1 MPHVHNGAK
10 VLVTGASGFI
20 GSWVVRYLLE
30 RDYVV
35 RAAVRS
41 PEKGEYM
48 KRLHESYGDYFE
60 YVVVPDAS
68 TSGAFDDVLEGI
80 DAVEH
85 HAAPITDDPDDFVD
99 AAISGTTSLMES
111 ILRYGRSVKRVIVT
125 SSGAALVEPT
135 KEPGYVYTEADWG
148 DYSVREVQLKGAKA
162 DTVQKY
168 RASKTLAERAAW
180 DFVDAHKDKITW
192 DLVTV
197 LPTIM
202 VGPQV
207 YGPVIHQTE
216 SLQDVNY
223 SNQLLYN
230 SILHERSPSDIGG
243 NWVDV
248 RDVAEIHVD
257 LLEKRSAAGERY
269 IVSAGVHSWQEL
281 YDLLNASIPPIEGIP
296 RGEFGNYT
304 RGRPPY
310 VFSSLKVIKLLGFRF
325 RALGESARDA
335 ITSIRERG
343 F

>member
-1 MPHVHNGAK
+1 MPQVHNGAK
-10 VLVTGASGFI
+10 VLVTGATGFI

-35 RAAVRS
+35 CAAVRS
-41 PEKGEYM
+41 SRKGEYLR
-48 KRLHESYGDYFE
+48 RLYESHGDQFD

-68 TSGAFDDVLEGI
+68 TPGAFDHVLEGI

-99 AAISGTTSLMES
+99 AAISGTTSLLDS

-125 SSGAALVEPT
+125 SSGAALVEP

-148 DYSVREVQLKGAKA
+148 DYSVREVQLKGVRA

-180 DFVDAHKDKITW
+180 DFVHAHKDKITW

-197 LPTIM
+197 LPTI
-202 VGPQV
+202 V
-207 YGPVIHQTE
+207 YGPIIHQTE
-216 SLQDVNY
+216 SIQDVNY

-230 SILHERSPSDIGG
+230 SILHERSPGDVGG

-257 LLEKRSAAGERY
+257 LLEKRSAGGQRY

-281 YDLLNASIPPIEGIP
+281 YDLLNASVPPIGGIP
-296 RGEFGNYT
+296 RGQPESYS

-310 VFSSLKVIKLLGFRF
+310 VFSSQKVIKLLGFRF

-343 F
+343 L